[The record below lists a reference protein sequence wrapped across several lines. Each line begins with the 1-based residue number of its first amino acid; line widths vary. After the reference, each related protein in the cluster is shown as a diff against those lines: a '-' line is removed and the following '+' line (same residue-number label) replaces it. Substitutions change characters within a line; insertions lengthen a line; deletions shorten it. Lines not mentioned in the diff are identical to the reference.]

1 MYLWRIL
8 GGTKNSKMVIY
19 CKGFLNNKRIY
30 GKYLLVGLMGK
41 MLKWSN
47 RWE

>member
-8 GGTKNSKMVIY
+8 GGTKNNKMVIH

-30 GKYLLVGLMGK
+30 GKHLLDRSNGK
-41 MLKWSN
+41 N
-47 RWE
+47 VEVE